1 MNMAGSSK
9 TLLFGCISL
18 LLGIISVAVWDL
30 YTILAIAAVILGLAT
45 INGATV
51 AKVLSAIP

>member
-1 MNMAGSSK
+1 MAGSSK